1 MKRRAKA
8 RSEHLRQGRKSELND
23 NISLGLIETL
33 GLIGAVEAADA
44 ACKEANVK
52 LVGYDLAT
60 GGLVTI
66 KLIGD
71 LASVQVA
78 VETGARRASK
88 VGKLISAHVIA
99 RPYDDIIRVFKLA
112 AEEPLEREKTSEEDK
127 VELEA
132 KTVRELRKIARR
144 LDNISLTG
152 REISR
157 AKKSVLIE
165 EVLKAKFQE

>member
-1 MKRRAKA
+1 M
-8 RSEHLRQGRKSELND
+8 D

-66 KLIGD
+66 KLIGE
-71 LASVQVA
+71 LAAMQAA
-78 VETGARRASK
+78 VEAGARRASK
-88 VGKLISAHVIA
+88 VGKLISAHIIA
-99 RPYDDIIRVFKLA
+99 RPYDDTIKVFKLA
-112 AEEPLEREKTSEEDK
+112 AEE
-127 VELEA
+127 ELETEETPEKAKDELSA
-132 KTVRELRKIARR
+132 KTVRELREIARR

-157 AKKSVLIE
+157 ARKSVLIE
-165 EVLKAKFQE
+165 EILKAKFQE